1 MKRNKSME
9 KHGKQWDKWCKVTSF
24 ISENLRRRRSCEF
37 CGAFFHYLYLMN
49 NVTKILVE
57 FTASKIV
64 ICKDERKCRRLWREK
79 KNFVIRYRNGPIR
92 RNLKTQTWLV
102 FEIFCKYFHVTRKA
116 TLVSMKKIMYYL
128 LSSLYSGYREENEW
142 SPWLISKFLLAKE

>member
-102 FEIFCKYFHVTRKA
+102 FEIFCKHFHVTRKA
-116 TLVSMKKIMYYL
+116 TLVSKEQIRYYL

>member
-79 KNFVIRYRNGPIR
+79 KNFVTRYRNGPIR